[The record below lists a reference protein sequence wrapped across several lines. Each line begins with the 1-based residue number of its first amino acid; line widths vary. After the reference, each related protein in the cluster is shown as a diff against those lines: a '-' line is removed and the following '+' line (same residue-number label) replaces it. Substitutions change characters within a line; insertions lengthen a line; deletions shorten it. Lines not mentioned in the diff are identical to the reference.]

1 MHCAIKLPAGGSI
14 KAQGFQ
20 PLPRVGLELGANL
33 IAHTTEGGELFRI
46 GALSLGGVIEGPVV
60 FLGLAGEDRAGGIGI
75 PAHGNDSVHFALEKF
90 IKMLGGVRADIES
103 GLFHH
108 GHRHGVDM
116 TGGLGTGAGNLES
129 TTHGG
134 AEKALGEVTAA
145 AVAGAED

>member
-33 IAHTTEGGELFRI
+33 IAHTTEGGELVRVGSF
-46 GALSLGGVIEGPVV
+46 GLGGVVEGPVV
-60 FLGLAGEDRAGGIGI
+60 LPGLAGEDRAGGIGI

-116 TGGLGTGAGNLES
+116 TDGLGTGAGDLES
-129 TTHGG
+129 ITHGG
-134 AEKALGEVTAA
+134 AEKALGEVAAA